1 MLKVAFIDSRARA
14 SVIQQNANRKE
25 KKNELIDKN

>member
-25 KKNELIDKN
+25 KNELIDKN